1 MTAPTG
7 AADVPVGVSNDES
20 NAHANTPPEVARV
33 LHRVVATWRANRMAA
48 PGSLVLAAVSGG
60 PDSLCLLH
68 ALVRLRRLLDVEV
81 ACFHFDHGLRADS
94 ERDAALVRE
103 EAARL
108 GVASD
113 AGRADGTPP
122 PGASVEAWARDV
134 RYAAL
139 RQAAARL
146 GVDVVATGH
155 TMDDQAET
163 VLMACLRGGGLDAVA
178 GISPAADG
186 VVRPLLDV
194 RRDET
199 EAFCRAL
206 GLRPL
211 RDPMNEDTA
220 FLRVAL
226 RRDVLPAVEESA
238 GRGVTEAL
246 ARTARLL
253 GEDARFLDSLAAAAA
268 PAVRVTDADPGSDDG
283 SAVTLRATALLE
295 LPPPV
300 ASRIVR
306 GALADAGA
314 PAEAAHVAAVLDL
327 AAGRPGRRASLPAGL
342 LARRDREYVRL
353 FHPPGGTGT

>member
-1 MTAPTG
+1 
-7 AADVPVGVSNDES
+7 
-20 NAHANTPPEVARV
+20 
-33 LHRVVATWRANRMAA
+33 MAE

-68 ALVRLRRLLDVEV
+68 ALIRLRRLLRIEV
-81 ACFHFDHGLRADS
+81 ACFHFDHGIRPDS
-94 ERDAALVRE
+94 GRELAFVRD

-108 GVASD
+108 GVAFD
-113 AGRADGTPP
+113 AGRATDAPRH
-122 PGASVEAWARDV
+122 GASVEAWARDA

-139 RQAAARL
+139 RRAAARL
-146 GVDVVATGH
+146 GAGVVATGH

-163 VLMACLRGGGLDAVA
+163 VLMACLRGGGTDAVA
-178 GISPAADG
+178 GISPVADG
-186 VVRPLLDV
+186 LVRPLLDV
-194 RRDET
+194 RRAET

-226 RRDVLPAVEESA
+226 RRDVLPAIEEAA

-253 GEDARFLDSLAAAAA
+253 REDARFLDALAAAAA
-268 PAVRVTDADPGSDDG
+268 PSVRGADDDPGEGGGAGDG
-283 SAVTLRATALLE
+283 VALRAAALGE
-295 LPPPV
+295 LPPPIAAHV
-300 ASRIVR
+300 VR
-306 GALADAGA
+306 GALANAGA
-314 PAEAAHVAAVLDL
+314 PGEAAHVAAILDL
-327 AAGRPGRRASLPAGL
+327 AAGRPGRRAKLPGGL

-353 FHPPGGTGT
+353 FHPPGGTGA